1 MARKQPAA
9 TPADPARR
17 GLRLAQAG
25 VPWLARQR
33 QQVAAARM
41 EGRLPH
47 AILLHGPEGVGQA
60 DLALWISQLVLCE
73 AKGDV
78 PCGRCPACIL
88 FLAGNHPDFYTLERE
103 EKASFIKVDQVRELC
118 GKLTMRSF
126 RGGSKVGIIDPAD
139 QMNIQA
145 NNALLKTLE
154 EPPEETLLI
163 LSASRL
169 DRLPRTVASRCQK
182 LKLAT
187 PTAEQAMRWLN
198 AEQRRD
204 DWPDLL
210 SLAAG
215 APFLALA
222 MAADG
227 TGELSSEM
235 RDALAEAV
243 QKRSFDPLG
252 LAAAWSKDRPAQRLA
267 WLERCVEQSIRRGV
281 ASGDAVNN
289 NQDFRLPIGGT
300 GLNIRAAF
308 TLLDSLRDARS
319 LLDGSLNTQLLFED
333 LLVRLVDALAGRTA
347 GGMELQG

>member
-1 MARKQPAA
+1 MARKQPAVI
-9 TPADPARR
+9 PADPAKR
-17 GLRLAQAG
+17 GLGLAQSG

-33 QQVAAARM
+33 QQIAAARAD
-41 EGRLPH
+41 GRLPH
-47 AILLHGPEGVGQA
+47 AILLHGPAGVGQA
-60 DLALWISQLVLCE
+60 GLALWISQLVLCE
-73 AKGDV
+73 KKGDV
-78 PCGRCPACIL
+78 PCGRCPSCTL

-118 GKLTMRSF
+118 GKLTLRSF
-126 RGGSKVGIIDPAD
+126 RGGNKVGIIDPAD

-154 EPPEETLLI
+154 EPPEDTLLI
-163 LSASRL
+163 LSVSRL
-169 DRLPRTVASRCQK
+169 DRLPRTVVSRCQK
-182 LKLAT
+182 LRLAA
-187 PTAEQAMRWLN
+187 PTVEEATSWLN
-198 AEQRRD
+198 TEQPRD

-215 APFLALA
+215 APFAALE

-227 TGELSSEM
+227 TGELSNEM
-235 RDALAEAV
+235 RAALAEAV
-243 QKRSFDPLG
+243 EKRSFDPLG
-252 LAAAWSKDRPAQRLA
+252 LAASWSKDRPAQRLA
-267 WLERCVEQSIRRGV
+267 WLERCVERSIRGG
-281 ASGDAVNN
+281 APSGDAVNN
-289 NQDFRLPIGGT
+289 NRDFCLPIGGT

-308 TLLDSLRDARS
+308 TLLDSLRDARA